1 MKVRCDW
8 LYCPVDPT
16 PRPPDVP
23 VAALV
28 GQDQLAAAGKVV
40 ALMVAGILVGLFC
53 VLVGLTLGLW
63 IAYYYWRENWP
74 LGVRPSL
81 QEG

>member
-1 MKVRCDW
+1 
-8 LYCPVDPT
+8 
-16 PRPPDVP
+16 VP

-63 IAYYYWRENWP
+63 IAYYYWREKLARWEFDQAFRRDDDRSIV
-74 LGVRPSL
+74 G
-81 QEG
+81 